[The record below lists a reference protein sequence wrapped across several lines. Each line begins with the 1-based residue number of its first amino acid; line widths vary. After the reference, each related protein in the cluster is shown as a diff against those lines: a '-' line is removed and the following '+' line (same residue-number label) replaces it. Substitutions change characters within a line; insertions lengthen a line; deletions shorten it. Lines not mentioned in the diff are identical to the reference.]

1 MDVQHRSD
9 LRDHVLSR
17 VVQPPGERDLIVG
30 ELRWHPSFLPRAR
43 AAAKPCRVFAAIR
56 SH

>member
-1 MDVQHRSD
+1 MDVQYRSD

-17 VVQPPGERDLIVG
+17 VVQPPGAGDLIVG
-30 ELRWHPSFLPRAR
+30 ELRGHPPFLPRAR
-43 AAAKPCRVFAAIR
+43 AAAKPCRVFAAIS